1 MRRFDEQ
8 RWLIDNIIR
17 ANGIDWDQPRSLYI
31 HAPCGIEA
39 NADFAGI
46 RERVKKMAD
55 IGPAFAAVARRREAK
70 ANAAAQADHKVTARD
85 NFFMAAVHWG
95 AAQWPYDEN
104 DETNIAYNNKKRE
117 CYAKYAAL
125 ADHHVEAVWV
135 PFKDKAIPAWLHL
148 PPGYTGGRL
157 PVVISVPGMDS
168 YKEIQV
174 ALYGDKFLNR
184 GMAVLAIDG
193 PGQYEAPMIG
203 LHFTMENWMATGRR
217 WSTGSAARPE
227 LDATRIGVSGTS
239 FGSLFGTVLTAQRAA
254 HQGLRGDV
262 GVPRARLP
270 HHLPGSLADLQEALH
285 VHVGHHRRGRV
296 RRIPQK
302 ITWEGHADK
311 IKVPYL
317 CVAGEA
323 EELSPLEH
331 SDRLMAALKGPKQM
345 VVYQESRHSVGNVPA
360 ANLGPFPPILVAD
373 WLADRL
379 AGKSFVSERWYVAGS
394 GRDQQDAVL
403 NCNAMRLSRRQFLRA
418 AVGAAALS
426 AVSCA
431 VAAQLSVAAGARDR
445 RFAAGQLARHRRAS
459 HGAMAVGTARPSLC
473 RR

>member
-1 MRRFDEQ
+1 MNRPSSGFPPIMDKRGAPQMRRFDEQ

-31 HAPCGIEA
+31 HLPCGIEA

-70 ANAAAQADHKVTARD
+70 ANAAAQADRKVTARD
-85 NFFMAAVHWG
+85 NFFMAALHWG

-104 DETNIAYNNKKRE
+104 DETNVAYNKKKRE

-135 PFKDKAIPAWLHL
+135 PFAGKAIPAWLHL
-148 PPGYTGGRL
+148 PPNYSGGRL
-157 PVVISVPGMDS
+157 PVVIAIPGMDS

-184 GMAVLAIDG
+184 GMAVLAVDG

-203 LHFTMENWMATGRR
+203 LYFTMDNWIATGPALVD
-217 WSTGSAARPE
+217 WIVARPE
-227 LDATRIGVSGTS
+227 LDATRIGVAGTS
-239 FGSLFGTVLTAQRAA
+239 FGSLFGTVLTANE
-254 HQGLRGDV
+254 
-262 GVPRARLP
+262 PRIKACAVMSVC
-270 HHLPGSLADLQEALH
+270 HEPGCHTIFEEASPTFKKRFMYMS
-285 VHVGHHRRGRV
+285 GITDEAEFDSFRE
-296 RRIPQK
+296 K

-311 IKVPYL
+311 IRAPYL

-323 EELSPLEH
+323 DELSPLEH
-331 SDRLMAALKGPKQM
+331 SERLMAALNGPKQM

-360 ANLGPFPPILVAD
+360 ANLGPFPPILLAD
-373 WLADRL
+373 WLYDRL
-379 AGKSFVSERWYVAGS
+379 AGKAFVSERWYVAGS
-394 GRDQQDAVL
+394 GEIDK
-403 NCNAMRLSRRQFLRA
+403 
-418 AVGAAALS
+418 
-426 AVSCA
+426 
-431 VAAQLSVAAGARDR
+431 
-445 RFAAGQLARHRRAS
+445 
-459 HGAMAVGTARPSLC
+459 TAY
-473 RR
+473 